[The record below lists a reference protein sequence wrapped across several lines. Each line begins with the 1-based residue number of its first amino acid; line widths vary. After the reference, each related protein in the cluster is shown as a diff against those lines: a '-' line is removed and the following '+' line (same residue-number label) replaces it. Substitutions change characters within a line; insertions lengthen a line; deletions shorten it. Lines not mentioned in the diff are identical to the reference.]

1 MELLAFPRHHLGAA
15 AAKEE
20 VVVADA
26 ALWIWD
32 RLNWVERRRG
42 CRPLRWSVSWTSAR
56 RRIISVWRW
65 RRRGWPGH
73 VVEELERL
81 GKLAGG
87 PKALSQPVAYLRKH
101 MMTRHLDDGR

>member
-1 MELLAFPRHHLGAA
+1 
-15 AAKEE
+15 
-20 VVVADA
+20 
-26 ALWIWD
+26 
-32 RLNWVERRRG
+32 
-42 CRPLRWSVSWTSAR
+42 
-56 RRIISVWRW
+56 
-65 RRRGWPGH
+65 